1 MRSFKTIA
9 LAAVFAAAVFA
20 QNDRGTITGTVTD
33 QAGAVI
39 PNASI
44 TAVNVEVGNESK
56 TNTTATGN
64 YTIPSLVVGRY
75 RITIEVTGF
84 KKFTQENIPVQ
95 VATTNR
101 IDVTMQIGATSDT
114 VTVTSESAVLKTET
128 AEQSTIIT
136 GATINELPLNFGG
149 GGGGTGN
156 IRNPY
161 LFNILSPGVANNA
174 LGQGDTANVNGLPAS
189 TFRVQVDGQDATSQN
204 DTGWTSTVAAPS
216 VEMVQEFS
224 LQTSNYAAEFGQAG
238 GGFYNFTTK
247 SGTIACQDPAPASA
261 VTVRSGISTSASRRK
276 QA

>member
-20 QNDRGTITGTVTD
+20 QNDRGTITGTVSD

-84 KKFTQENIPVQ
+84 KKFTQENILVQ

-189 TFRVQVDGQDATSQN
+189 TFRVQVDGQDATTTRAGPPPWPRLPWKWCRNSRSRPAIMRLSSARLAVASTTSPPN
-204 DTGWTSTVAAPS
+204 PAPTRSTVQSMSTSPTKRWIPAAP
-216 VEMVQEFS
+216 
-224 LQTSNYAAEFGQAG
+224 TR
-238 GGFYNFTTK
+238 T
-247 SGTIACQDPAPASA
+247 
-261 VTVRSGISTSASRRK
+261 
-276 QA
+276 